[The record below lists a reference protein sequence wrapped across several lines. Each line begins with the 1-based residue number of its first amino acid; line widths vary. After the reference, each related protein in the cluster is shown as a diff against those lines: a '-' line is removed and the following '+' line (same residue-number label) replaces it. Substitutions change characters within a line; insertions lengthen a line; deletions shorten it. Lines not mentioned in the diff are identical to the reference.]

1 MHQRVVV
8 TGARLI
14 DAALR
19 YGARVEELLVQA
31 GADGLADLPARAVAA
46 GTTVTSVSERVIRA
60 VADVETPQPVA
71 AVIALP
77 ELVALADMRWS
88 WLVVAD
94 GVQDPGNLGALIRT
108 AYAAGFDALGV
119 TDGTADPFNPKA
131 IRASAGSCFA
141 LPIAH
146 VSPEVVPQGVRVWVA
161 DANGEHDYL
170 RVRFDPPVAFIFGSE
185 GRGPAHTWPAARRV
199 RIPIRAGV
207 ESLNVTAAAA
217 ILLFAARSHQT

>member
-1 MHQRVVV
+1 MRW
-8 TGARLI
+8 
-14 DAALR
+14 
-19 YGARVEELLVQA
+19 GARVEELLAVPGA
-31 GADGLADLPARAVAA
+31 GGLADLRSCAVTA
-46 GTTVTSVSERVIRA
+46 GSRVIEVSERVIRA

-77 ELVALADMRWS
+77 EPVSLIDIRWY

-94 GVQDPGNLGALIRT
+94 GLQDPGNIGALIRT
-108 AYAAGFDALGV
+108 AHAAGFDALGV

-141 LPIAH
+141 LPIIQ
-146 VSPEVVPQGVRVWVA
+146 VSPDVIRQGARVWVA
-161 DANGEHDYL
+161 DANGEHDYR
-170 RVRFDPPVAFIFGSE
+170 RVRFEPPVALIFGSE
-185 GRGPAHTWPAARRV
+185 GRGPAHAWPGAHRV

-217 ILLFAARSHQT
+217 ILLFAARHGQA